1 MDGED
6 GIFVLG
12 RGGQYPSCQPT
23 LCGPSAANTKL
34 TGYTATVFVSLC
46 QPLEPLAFSHTM
58 IYKVFTSQRPSYAF
72 KEDSAAQS
80 RGVSSGQRRCRC
92 FLWGRTLWE
101 LAAV

>member
-34 TGYTATVFVSLC
+34 TGCTATIFVSLC
-46 QPLEPLAFSHTM
+46 QPSEPLAFSHTM

-80 RGVSSGQRRCRC
+80 RGGKFRAEEV
-92 FLWGRTLWE
+92 
-101 LAAV
+101 